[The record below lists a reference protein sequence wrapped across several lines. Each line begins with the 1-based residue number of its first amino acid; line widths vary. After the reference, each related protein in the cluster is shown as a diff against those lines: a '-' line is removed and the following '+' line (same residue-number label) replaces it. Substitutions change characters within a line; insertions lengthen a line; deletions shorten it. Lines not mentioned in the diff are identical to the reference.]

1 MATRRRLLSTCA
13 GAGAALLL
21 LGGCDRS
28 PTDSTSG
35 GLRRP
40 NFAVGDVA
48 ATQPLPVSGQDVS
61 IAFDGTKIY
70 YNDQTGTNQLISF
83 KPGNPP
89 TLVTSVTVREVVS
102 GRAIDLDAMAYDV
115 TRDVIWAVEHETEN
129 VYMVDKTT
137 GLAKFQF
144 SATGKCL
151 RCIGTYKDG
160 LAFDAG
166 DPLNPTD
173 DALWWSYDVDWGV
186 YKLRLDGSEIEHFDV
201 RPISPDLASCGNSG
215 IAVGGKL
222 LYLGTDGCN
231 SIVRV
236 DKISKAFVDVLT
248 LGQRPEDM
256 ECDPVTFAPKE
267 VMWVR
272 QFEDADHV
280 TAIEIEPATCGL
292 GGAPRP
298 APAKLTLTPP
308 AAENPVGTQHCVTAT
323 VTDLAGNPEKVNED
337 AYAAWMFRMRPSN
350 PGKRTNGMKTAASE
364 SVIDKMVN
372 EISPAVL

>member
-1 MATRRRLLSTCA
+1 
-13 GAGAALLL
+13 
-21 LGGCDRS
+21 
-28 PTDSTSG
+28 
-35 GLRRP
+35 
-40 NFAVGDVA
+40 
-48 ATQPLPVSGQDVS
+48 
-61 IAFDGTKIY
+61 
-70 YNDQTGTNQLISF
+70 NQLSAF
-83 KPGNPP
+83 KPRNPP
-89 TLVTSVTVREVVS
+89 TLGTSVTVREVVS

-166 DPLNPTD
+166 DPLDPTD

-236 DKISKAFVDVLT
+236 DKISKRSEEHTSEL
-248 LGQRPEDM
+248 QSP
-256 ECDPVTFAPKE
+256 
-267 VMWVR
+267 
-272 QFEDADHV
+272 DHLV
-280 TAIEIEPATCGL
+280 CL
-292 GGAPRP
+292 
-298 APAKLTLTPP
+298 LL
-308 AAENPVGTQHCVTAT
+308 
-323 VTDLAGNPEKVNED
+323 L
-337 AYAAWMFRMRPSN
+337 
-350 PGKRTNGMKTAASE
+350 
-364 SVIDKMVN
+364 
-372 EISPAVL
+372 